1 MIAAPPFHALIVH
14 LPVVLIPTAAILTL
28 VVLAR
33 SNFLS
38 RFATT
43 LWALTGI
50 GLVSTIVATETGE
63 TLEHKFASTGMAIPQ
78 TLRDH
83 ATLGDQAR
91 IFILGLFIA
100 VSAMWYI
107 SRRSPLWA
115 RPKLVISLKVMS
127 GILALLAMF
136 WTYRTGHSGA
146 SSVWAN

>member
-28 VVLAR
+28 VVLTR
-33 SNFLS
+33 SNLLT

-43 LWALTGI
+43 LWVLTGI

-63 TLEHKFASTGMAIPQ
+63 TLENKFASTGMAIPQ

-83 ATLGDQAR
+83 AALGDQAR

-100 VSAMWYI
+100 VSALWYI

-115 RPKLVISLKVMS
+115 RPKLDISLKVMS
-127 GILALLAMF
+127 GILALLAML

>member
-1 MIAAPPFHALIVH
+1 MIGAPPFHALIVH
-14 LPVVLIPTAAILTL
+14 LPVVVIPTAAILTF
-28 VVLAR
+28 VVLTR
-33 SNFLS
+33 SNLLT

-43 LWALTGI
+43 LWMLTGI

-63 TLEHKFASTGMAIPQ
+63 TLENKFVATGMVIPQ
-78 TLRDH
+78 TLRNH
-83 ATLGDQAR
+83 AELGDQAR
-91 IFILGLFIA
+91 IFILGLFLA
-100 VSAMWYI
+100 VSALWYV

-115 RPKLVISLKVMS
+115 RPHLVISLKMMS